1 MNRNARIVKK
11 CNILELGLFA
21 ALLFLTPIWLL
32 FEIVFHWHFLSNLF
46 ILTFLTVL
54 GMYIVAEFFRKKH
67 TFKAWVKPYSE
78 IFAPIYSTIA
88 AAGCLTCVAVMI
100 YSVWIIM
107 GKPEA
112 VVKGS
117 WMIFMFFAFM
127 AAIDVILILWAKRMA
142 ESYKQRERRAIR
154 SSYGRTCNIMEVILS
169 ALNVNYNSDEKRMFL
184 SSIHQRTFNIIS
196 KGLTITC
203 SGHRESIIEIANIE
217 DSNKE
222 FVETFKM
229 KF

>member
-1 MNRNARIVKK
+1 MNRSARIVKK
-11 CNILELGLFA
+11 CSILMLGLFA
-21 ALLFLTPIWLL
+21 AMLFLTPTMLL
-32 FEIVFHWHFLSNLF
+32 FIIVFHWYFSTELF
-46 ILTFLTVL
+46 VLVVLTIFSI
-54 GMYIVAEFFRKKH
+54 GAAAEFFRKKH

-142 ESYKQRERRAIR
+142 ESYKQRERRAVR
-154 SSYGRTCNIMEVILS
+154 NSYDRTCNIIEVILS
-169 ALNVNYNSDEKRMFL
+169 ALKVNYNSNEKRLFL
-184 SSIHQRTFNIIS
+184 SRIHQRTFNINS
-196 KGLTITC
+196 KGVTITC

-222 FVETFKM
+222 LVETFKM